1 MNSSEKFR
9 YVALRIGS
17 SEVLAEL
24 PDHARTILLDPR
36 AKMAEAQLISVS
48 DLPDYA
54 WLNDPLLDQK
64 AVEISQQ
71 SGLALVIGPRK
82 TPQRDEAMHLLGEA
96 TVKF

>member
-1 MNSSEKFR
+1 MAWTIFLRMDSSERFR

-24 PDHARTILLDPR
+24 PHHARTILLDPR

-54 WLNDPLLDQK
+54 WLNDPC
-64 AVEISQQ
+64 ST
-71 SGLALVIGPRK
+71 RK
-82 TPQRDEAMHLLGEA
+82 RSKYPSIRAWLW
-96 TVKF
+96 